1 MTKTTL
7 LALKEKYIS
16 KQLKKIETMLKDS
29 NDEQETILLMESY
42 KEMKEIHKQINQI
55 LERQILP

>member
-1 MTKTTL
+1 
-7 LALKEKYIS
+7 
-16 KQLKKIETMLKDS
+16 MLKDS
-29 NDEQETILLMESY
+29 SDEQETVLLMESY